1 MGIVLGNSAA
11 VAASAEG
18 PRGRSSRGHG
28 NGGVSCAARNPR
40 ISCPRRLPKLSRW
53 PTRLRSGMED
63 GVEYS
68 EIATTRL
75 EAGFIALGKT
85 VLFAKG
91 WVKERRAA
99 PPRPHWRVQ
108 PGALRRRSAP

>member
-1 MGIVLGNSAA
+1 VGNVIGNSAT

-18 PRGRSSRGHG
+18 ARGRITQRLG

-40 ISCPRRLPKLSRW
+40 ISCPRRLRKLSRW

-63 GVEYS
+63 GAEYS

-75 EAGFIALGKT
+75 EAGFIALGKIG
-85 VLFAKG
+85 LFAKG
-91 WVKERRAA
+91 WVKEHIVLHHLARIG
-99 PPRPHWRVQ
+99 V
-108 PGALRRRSAP
+108 

>member
-18 PRGRSSRGHG
+18 PRGRSSRGHC

-40 ISCPRRLPKLSRW
+40 ISCPRRLRKLSRW

-63 GVEYS
+63 GAGYS

-85 VLFAKG
+85 GLFAKG
-91 WVKERRAA
+91 WVKEPVVLHHLAHIGRACTA
-99 PPRPHWRVQ
+99 R
-108 PGALRRRSAP
+108 GAL